1 MGEKWDQNNIII
13 NNIFTFQVASDII
26 RNDENPEP
34 WNVEEC
40 RYRNDWPKWKEA
52 MQVELNSLT
61 KRKVFGP
68 IVQTPEDVKS
78 VEYKWVFVRKHN
90 ENNEIIRYKAWLV
103 AQGFSQRPRIDY
115 EETYSPIMDTITFPF
130 LISLI
135 VPKGLDIRL
144 MDVITTYLHGSM
156 DNDIYMKIPKGF
168 KLYKA
173 S

>member
-1 MGEKWDQNNIII
+1 M
-13 NNIFTFQVASDII
+13 ASDII

-68 IVQTPEDVKS
+68 IVQTPEDVKL
-78 VEYKWVFVRKHN
+78 VGYKWVFIRKHN

-103 AQGFSQRPRIDY
+103 AQGFS
-115 EETYSPIMDTITFPF
+115 
-130 LISLI
+130 
-135 VPKGLDIRL
+135 
-144 MDVITTYLHGSM
+144 
-156 DNDIYMKIPKGF
+156 
-168 KLYKA
+168 
-173 S
+173 

>member
-1 MGEKWDQNNIII
+1 
-13 NNIFTFQVASDII
+13 
-26 RNDENPEP
+26 
-34 WNVEEC
+34 
-40 RYRNDWPKWKEA
+40 
-52 MQVELNSLT
+52 
-61 KRKVFGP
+61 
-68 IVQTPEDVKS
+68 
-78 VEYKWVFVRKHN
+78 
-90 ENNEIIRYKAWLV
+90 
-103 AQGFSQRPRIDY
+103 
-115 EETYSPIMDTITFPF
+115 MDTITFPF